1 MVRIRVGLGIRVW
14 VRVRCRQR
22 TCFCFSSLQGKPNS
36 KEKTRAENVTRDDDH
51 QNAINTTPAQ
61 SVDDL
66 LQLDDAVAAMPDV
79 ISLQPDPVSQVSV
92 KCL

>member
-1 MVRIRVGLGIRVW
+1 MRV
-14 VRVRCRQR
+14 
-22 TCFCFSSLQGKPNS
+22 
-36 KEKTRAENVTRDDDH
+36 ENVTGDDDH